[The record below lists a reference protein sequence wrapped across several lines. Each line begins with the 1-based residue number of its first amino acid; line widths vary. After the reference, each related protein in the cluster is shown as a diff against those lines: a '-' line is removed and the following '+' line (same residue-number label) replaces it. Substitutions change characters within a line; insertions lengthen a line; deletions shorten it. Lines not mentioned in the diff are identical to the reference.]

1 MPRTGARAMTTR
13 SLAAACPPCAG
24 IARASSNRWHRVASG
39 AIAPRRSVSWVAP
52 PTRALETRRASFARD
67 EPARRASSSS
77 SSSSARDARATSPR
91 GVDDRGRRPLDR
103 TARTRVRSSAD
114 DDGARPSSK
123 IGSQDDLDAK
133 AASRGNA
140 ARARKTPKKKTPSS
154 SSSSPRSRRPGASAD
169 GGDGAPS
176 KATTARNK
184 RRDRAKKTRTT
195 TAGGEGPGPGGV
207 GDANASG
214 RGKLLTAD
222 EEKQLGGAIQQLLR
236 IEAMENE
243 LVEASIAEEL
253 RRDKAAA
260 AAADRGEIVVSDVFS
275 KDFGKAKKAAGGG
288 GGGGGATTSTSP
300 GRDKN
305 APAFRRALAAA
316 LGYTG
321 ANALKTAIDA
331 GQNARRQLVV
341 KNVGLAYSI
350 ARDVFE
356 KLNHADRGLLSVSD
370 LAQEGCAGLAQA
382 ADKFDP
388 SRGYKFS
395 TYAYNWT
402 RKYVVN
408 AIQNNGRTI
417 RLPIHMHEIMQRAK
431 KATRELTQKHGRAP
445 TDEEMSRT
453 LGVPVSRVQEINDWA
468 RSTLSLDVGGGGRS
482 SDDGDGGAEG
492 MMDGIV
498 FALGSKDGKDGMLSP
513 HEAAEADMEADLLRR
528 DLEEAFATLLPRE
541 AFVLRHRF
549 GLAAA
554 ASSTANHHG
563 DGGEG
568 WLKATAEEVE
578 KTMKEAK
585 KTSEGPSRTA
595 LGTLLGV
602 SHETIRTYERRAL
615 EKLKQ
620 PSRAARFVRY
630 LDKEDVE
637 RYTEAQGAKGAEE
650 LANALSAALV
660 AADAKAG
667 GGRIARRR
675 NPATTPSP
683 MIDLASDGG
692 GGGGGG
698 KAAATTK
705 PRRARRPRK
714 VDKSAESE
722 ATVEMTVEVK

>member
-1 MPRTGARAMTTR
+1 
-13 SLAAACPPCAG
+13 
-24 IARASSNRWHRVASG
+24 
-39 AIAPRRSVSWVAP
+39 
-52 PTRALETRRASFARD
+52 
-67 EPARRASSSS
+67 
-77 SSSSARDARATSPR
+77 
-91 GVDDRGRRPLDR
+91 
-103 TARTRVRSSAD
+103 
-114 DDGARPSSK
+114 
-123 IGSQDDLDAK
+123 
-133 AASRGNA
+133 
-140 ARARKTPKKKTPSS
+140 
-154 SSSSPRSRRPGASAD
+154 
-169 GGDGAPS
+169 
-176 KATTARNK
+176 
-184 RRDRAKKTRTT
+184 
-195 TAGGEGPGPGGV
+195 
-207 GDANASG
+207 G

-222 EEKQLGGAIQQLLR
+222 EEKELGGAIQQLLR

-260 AAADRGEIVVSDVFS
+260 AAADRGEIV
-275 KDFGKAKKAAGGG
+275 
-288 GGGGGATTSTSP
+288 
-300 GRDKN
+300 
-305 APAFRRALAAA
+305 
-316 LGYTG
+316 
-321 ANALKTAIDA
+321 TAIDA

-554 ASSTANHHG
+554 AS
-563 DGGEG
+563 
-568 WLKATAEEVE
+568 
-578 KTMKEAK
+578 
-585 KTSEGPSRTA
+585 TA